1 MISINNIATFEVRV
15 GDINYGGHM
24 GNDKA
29 LLLFHDARIRFL
41 ESIGFSEKYIGD
53 NAGIILNEA
62 HVYYLK
68 EIFLYDRL
76 QANIAVTEVS
86 TASFLLEYS
95 FIREKD
101 AVEVLKG
108 TTKILAYDYD
118 LQRVVKLP
126 EVFAGRVREL
136 ETIEQ

>member
-1 MISINNIATFEVRV
+1 MISKNNIATFEVRV

-41 ESIGFSEKYIGD
+41 ESIGLSEKHIGD

-62 HVYYLK
+62 HVFYLK

-76 QANIAVTEVS
+76 QASIAVTEVS
-86 TASFLLEYS
+86 TASFVLEYS

-108 TTKILAYDYD
+108 STKILAYDYD
-118 LQRVVKLP
+118 VQRVVKLP